1 MPVGNPN
8 WVPGHK
14 TTNGHRPL
22 GSRNRRTKELEDL
35 LTKRGD
41 RDPLE
46 FQSQIVSDNTIELE
60 IRLAASIALAPY
72 RHGKMGAVPPLR
84 YIEEPIV
91 LPHPNPTMVD
101 EVNANI
107 AHINQA
113 FAAGNLDI
121 EFFNALLAGQRE
133 HIVSFKALGDPDLAH
148 DQVIRI
154 EGGLPSLPGTNIT
167 MPELNGHEINGVLA
181 PPSSA
186 LEPAIDPPV
195 EPP

>member
-14 TTNGHRPL
+14 TTTGHRPM
-22 GSRNRRTKELEDL
+22 GSRNRRTKELEEL

-46 FQSQIVSDNTIELE
+46 FQSQIVSDNTIDLE

-84 YIEEPIV
+84 YIEEPFV
-91 LPHPNPTMVD
+91 LPNPSPTTLD

-107 AHINQA
+107 GHINQA
-113 FAAGNLDI
+113 FAAGHLDI
-121 EFFNALLAGQRE
+121 EFYNALLAGQRE
-133 HIVSFKALGDPDLAH
+133 HIVSFKAVGEDQLGE
-148 DQVIRI
+148 QVIRI
-154 EGGLPSLPGTNIT
+154 EGGLPSLPGCNIT
-167 MPELNGHEINGVLA
+167 MPELNGHEIDGVLA
-181 PPSSA
+181 APASVIEPPA
-186 LEPAIDPPV
+186 EPAP
-195 EPP
+195 E